1 MIDFK
6 SELERIATQ
15 NNLLDETIEIKPVN
29 VNLESKTI
37 DDYPLM
43 QGKEFLLRA
52 FFKGDVGDAFTNNLV
67 EFNGKISE
75 VIASGSNQMM
85 IAALNSVMKHL
96 KMVEKSEHC
105 IKGEPEVC
113 AKDLSDFLIKELG
126 KDIKIG
132 VIGYH
137 PAIIRQMVTTFGKD
151 NVIAS
156 DMDLDTIGRIKQ
168 GIVIMHGSMNEHL
181 IENSDIVLST
191 GSTAANGSLEEI
203 LDYTKK
209 YDKRIIFYGTTVA
222 CAAKMLNLERFCAL
236 GK

>member
-6 SELERIATQ
+6 SELERIATE

-67 EFNGKISE
+67 EFNGKLSE
-75 VIASGSNQMM
+75 VIESGSPQMI
-85 IAALNSVMKHL
+85 IAALNSVMKNL

-113 AKDLSDFLIKELG
+113 AKDLSDYLLEKLG
-126 KDIKIG
+126 KEIKIG
-132 VIGYH
+132 IIEYH
-137 PAIIRQMVTTFGKD
+137 PAIIRQMVTTLEK
-151 NVIAS
+151 
-156 DMDLDTIGRIKQ
+156 IKLLQ
-168 GIVIMHGSMNEHL
+168 VTWI
-181 IENSDIVLST
+181 
-191 GSTAANGSLEEI
+191 
-203 LDYTKK
+203 
-209 YDKRIIFYGTTVA
+209 
-222 CAAKMLNLERFCAL
+222 
-236 GK
+236 